1 MTTTTTSTTRPRALR
16 ALLPLLLALAMVAAA
31 CGGDDGGEGA
41 DGNGSGAEDCP
52 VGAHT
57 EADGRT
63 EITVWHAWVGL
74 TKRTIEAIAE
84 DYNESQDAV
93 TVRVEAQGTYEELLK
108 KYEDAIA
115 DPDSLPDIVL
125 SEDTTT
131 RFMIDSQT
139 ILPAQACID
148 ADPDAAEIY
157 EDILPAVTAAYTV
170 EDVLWPAAFSVSS
183 PVLYAN
189 LSHLDQA
196 GLPTDTLP
204 RTLDELRATAEAIK
218 AAGIAGVDRPL
229 VARMDSWYL
238 EHLLTGSEQPIVDKA
253 NGRDGLAT
261 TSELDNELTLEVF
274 EWFKSMYDDGLLN
287 AIPYSNTYGQ
297 LFAMALGQSS
307 ILIDTST
314 AITSVNSAIEGSL
327 TNEDIGAEDLDID
340 LSAIQLSGLEIGV
353 GLNPGFEEAGKGQIG
368 GAGWYMVDS
377 GDEARLA
384 ASWDFLKYFN
394 ETPQQVRWTLE
405 GSYLP
410 ISESAR
416 QDPELV
422 EEFETTRRGCWLAIA
437 ADSLDALDPD
447 FPGPVIGPYNQL
459 RSSVRAAME
468 SVTLGGEPAQAMV
481 DKVDQ
486 ELQSALDAYAR
497 EVGA

>member
-218 AAGIAGVDRPL
+218 AAGKRV
-229 VARMDSWYL
+229 W
-238 EHLLTGSEQPIVDKA
+238 
-253 NGRDGLAT
+253 
-261 TSELDNELTLEVF
+261 
-274 EWFKSMYDDGLLN
+274 
-287 AIPYSNTYGQ
+287 
-297 LFAMALGQSS
+297 
-307 ILIDTST
+307 
-314 AITSVNSAIEGSL
+314 
-327 TNEDIGAEDLDID
+327 
-340 LSAIQLSGLEIGV
+340 
-353 GLNPGFEEAGKGQIG
+353 
-368 GAGWYMVDS
+368 
-377 GDEARLA
+377 RL
-384 ASWDFLKYFN
+384 
-394 ETPQQVRWTLE
+394 
-405 GSYLP
+405 
-410 ISESAR
+410 
-416 QDPELV
+416 
-422 EEFETTRRGCWLAIA
+422 
-437 ADSLDALDPD
+437 
-447 FPGPVIGPYNQL
+447 
-459 RSSVRAAME
+459 
-468 SVTLGGEPAQAMV
+468 
-481 DKVDQ
+481 
-486 ELQSALDAYAR
+486 
-497 EVGA
+497 